1 MITIMVDLFSLILFA
16 DFQYWWSRGQGICIL
31 KRSKL
36 ESNFVTNNR
45 YVTCQYD
52 AKQSSEGVS
61 LPISR
66 TLYVLE
72 LQAMKNIEVYKH
84 VLKIDGAIICTATF
98 PTYMTIWMKLVYGN
112 NGNICL
118 KKK

>member
-16 DFQYWWSRGQGICIL
+16 EFQFRWSRGQGLHIL
-31 KRSKL
+31 KRCKL
-36 ESNFVTNNR
+36 EFNFVTNNR

-66 TLYVLE
+66 NTVCVRTSSNEKYLSI
-72 LQAMKNIEVYKH
+72 QA
-84 VLKIDGAIICTATF
+84 CS
-98 PTYMTIWMKLVYGN
+98 
-112 NGNICL
+112 
-118 KKK
+118 